1 MTIAGPSSAPTQ
13 QANPLDMDA
22 FEQEDNAKRHT
33 GQYTRKSTQ
42 NRPPGVTRRLGEP
55 SSDNVMA
62 TSADEL
68 L

>member
-1 MTIAGPSSAPTQ
+1 MIIAGPRSAPTQ

-33 GQYTRKSTQ
+33 GQYTPRSSTQ
-42 NRPPGVTRRLGEP
+42 SRSVPFTQASGSTLANSR
-55 SSDNVMA
+55 
-62 TSADEL
+62 DEL